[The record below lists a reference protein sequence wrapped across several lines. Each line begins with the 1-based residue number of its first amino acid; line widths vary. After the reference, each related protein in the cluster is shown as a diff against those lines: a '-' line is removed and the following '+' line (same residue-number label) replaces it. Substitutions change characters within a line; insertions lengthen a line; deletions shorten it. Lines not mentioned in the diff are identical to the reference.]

1 MSCVV
6 SILAKV
12 TKRPPEGW
20 AKRVSDEEVRWISE
34 LSIEDLDISSTN
46 EFAMVLR
53 RLLYAL
59 INNAQLV
66 EKLSESRPIRRAAQI
81 TAFAITKA
89 QIAGKDA
96 TNKLMKSDTLRQIKE
111 ETGRVPR
118 DVGEMG
124 RRAGRIRDS
133 FMKEVKEGMRDASRQ
148 IKDRDK

>member
-1 MSCVV
+1 
-6 SILAKV
+6 
-12 TKRPPEGW
+12 
-20 AKRVSDEEVRWISE
+20 
-34 LSIEDLDISSTN
+34 
-46 EFAMVLR
+46 MVLR